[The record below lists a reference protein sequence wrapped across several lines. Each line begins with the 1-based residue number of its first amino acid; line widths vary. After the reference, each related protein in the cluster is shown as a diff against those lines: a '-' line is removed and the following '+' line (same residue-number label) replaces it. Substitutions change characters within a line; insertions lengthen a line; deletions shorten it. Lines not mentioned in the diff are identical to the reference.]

1 MFSGVFGGQ
10 NQAPSAFRKRAIL
23 LAFVLFWVVVATF
36 PAQAQAQ
43 DTSQQPPPN
52 PNKQEAPPEAGGPQ
66 NDVGPYVI
74 PKKKEEPPPPAPE
87 KPKKIEGMP
96 DYSITVQVPLVN
108 LDVLVTT
115 KDGQTIPGL
124 KKENFKILEDGTPQ
138 KIATFNQ
145 TTAPITAVLLVE
157 FASTNYYFMVDA
169 LNASYAFA
177 NTLKKDDWVAVISYD
192 MKPYILADFTQ
203 DKRAVQAALNQLRMP
218 GFAETNLF
226 DAVFDTLD
234 RLDRIEGKKYIIL
247 VTTGIDTFSKLT
259 LDKILKKIKSTK
271 DVTIYPISVG
281 FAVRNYCE
289 VHRCGYTHGFG
300 IPVGNMDYLQA
311 DNEMKTF
318 ASLTGGRAYFPR
330 FEGELSGIFND
341 IGADIRNQYNIT
353 YHPTNAKQDGTYRK
367 LKVELQAPDGG
378 PLKVRD
384 QKGKDVKYIVYTR
397 DGYTAKHTVE

>member
-1 MFSGVFGGQ
+1 MFSGVFTRQ
-10 NQAPSAFRKRAIL
+10 DPVPSACRRRVTL
-23 LAFVLFWVVVATF
+23 LAFVFLLTIATTF
-36 PAQAQAQ
+36 AAQAQG
-43 DTSQQPPPN
+43 TSQQPPAN
-52 PNKQEAPPEAGGPQ
+52 PNQQEAPPAAGGPQ
-66 NDVGPYVI
+66 NDVGPYVV

-87 KPKKIEGMP
+87 KPKKIENMP
-96 DYSITVQVPLVN
+96 DYSIKVDVPLVN

-124 KKENFKILEDGTPQ
+124 KKENFKIMEDGAPQ
-138 KIATFNQ
+138 QISTFNQ
-145 TTAPITAVLLVE
+145 TEAPITAVLLVE
-157 FASTNYYFMVDA
+157 FASTNYDFMVEA

-192 MKPYILADFTQ
+192 MKPQILADFTQ
-203 DKRAVQAALNQLRMP
+203 DKRAVYAALNQLRMP

-234 RLDRIEGKKYIIL
+234 RVDRIEGKKYIIL
-247 VTTGIDTFSKLT
+247 VTTGVDTFSKLT

-281 FAVRNYCE
+281 FVVREYCE
-289 VHRCGYTHGFG
+289 VHHCRTRGF

-330 FEGELSGIFND
+330 FQGELPGIFGD
-341 IGADIRNQYNIT
+341 IASDIRNQYSIS
-353 YHPTNAKQDGTYRK
+353 YHPTNTKLDGSYRK
-367 LKVELQAPDGG
+367 LKVELHAPDGG
-378 PLKVRD
+378 PLKIRD
-384 QKGKDVKYIVYTR
+384 QKGKELKVIVYAR
-397 DGYTAKHTVE
+397 EGYTAKHQVE

>member
-23 LAFVLFWVVVATF
+23 PAFVLFWVAVVTF
-36 PAQAQAQ
+36 SAQAQTQ
-43 DTSQQPPPN
+43 DTSQQPAAN

-66 NDVGPYVI
+66 NDVGPYVV
-74 PKKKEEPPPPAPE
+74 PKKKEAPPPPAPE

-124 KKENFKILEDGTPQ
+124 KKENFKIFEDGAPQ
-138 KIATFNQ
+138 TISTFNQ

-157 FASTNYYFMVDA
+157 FASTNYSFMVDA

-177 NTLKKDDWVAVISYD
+177 NTLRKDDWVAVISYD

-234 RLDRIEGKKYIIL
+234 RVDRIEGKKYIIL
-247 VTTGIDTFSKLT
+247 VTTGVDTFSKLT
-259 LDKILKKIKSTK
+259 LDKILKKIKATK
-271 DVTIYPISVG
+271 DVTIYPVSVG

-300 IPVGNMDYLQA
+300 IPVGQMDYLQA

-330 FEGELSGIFND
+330 FEGELAGIFSD

-353 YHPTNAKQDGTYRK
+353 YHPTNPKQDGSYRK

-397 DGYTAKHTVE
+397 DGYMAKHTVE